1 MKKWFAKLVLKII
14 GPPKP
19 EPEDPYLRRPEESE
33 LAYQER
39 VPLAYRYPK
48 QNDTVDYLGRP
59 ITKQ

>member
-1 MKKWFAKLVLKII
+1 MKRLFAKLILKII

-19 EPEDPYLRRPEESE
+19 DPVDPYKKRPEESE

-59 ITKQ
+59 IKK